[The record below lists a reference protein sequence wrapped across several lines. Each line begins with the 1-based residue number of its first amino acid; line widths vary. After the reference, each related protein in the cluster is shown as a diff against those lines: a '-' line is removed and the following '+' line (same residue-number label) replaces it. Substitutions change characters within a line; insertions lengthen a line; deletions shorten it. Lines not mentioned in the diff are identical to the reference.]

1 MLLMSQITKGAG
13 PRIEISLSLSE
24 RWRCHGSIFTKPR
37 GIPSEGSH
45 DKEKSGRTTQSLQQ
59 FQGQLGS
66 VSRKA
71 KASDLD
77 LRDKEQMR
85 ALQEQVLG
93 TPVTG
98 WAGSK
103 TQNYGR
109 TLRGLIPIDP
119 VEIHFFIF
127 MFVTLV
133 LLSAYCHP
141 KTMDCFYIPLVR
153 IESIY
158 YYYYIIISIHY
169 YI

>member
-59 FQGQLGS
+59 FQGRLGS

-77 LRDKEQMR
+77 LRDKEQMW

-98 WAGSK
+98 WAGS
-103 TQNYGR
+103 TTDY
-109 TLRGLIPIDP
+109 
-119 VEIHFFIF
+119 
-127 MFVTLV
+127 
-133 LLSAYCHP
+133 LSMNSEC
-141 KTMDCFYIPLVR
+141 KLSFSLFLFPLEKVDMSNGCP
-153 IESIY
+153 E
-158 YYYYIIISIHY
+158 
-169 YI
+169 